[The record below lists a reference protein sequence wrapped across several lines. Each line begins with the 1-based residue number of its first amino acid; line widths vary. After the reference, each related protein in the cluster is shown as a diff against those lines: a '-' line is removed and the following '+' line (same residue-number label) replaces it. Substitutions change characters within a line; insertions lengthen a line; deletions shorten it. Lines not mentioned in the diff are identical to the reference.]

1 LHYQPKIRASTG
13 EIIGLEALIRWRHP
27 ELGMVPPGSFI
38 KLAEDTGLIIPIGNW
53 VLHEAARQNIGWQR
67 QGLPAVHVGVN
78 IASSPFHKGNLAQY
92 VAAVLQASR
101 LEPCYLELEV
111 TESMLMERLEEG
123 LKTLFALKE
132 MGVRLAID
140 DFGTGYSS
148 LAYLKRFPL
157 DSLKVDRSFIKD
169 LPGDADD
176 AAITK
181 AIVAMAHSLK
191 LEVVAEGVE
200 TTEQLAFLQQ
210 QGCDQIQGFLFS
222 RPVPAEQVPELLTRG
237 GIKIAKAS

>member
-1 LHYQPKIRASTG
+1 
-13 EIIGLEALIRWRHP
+13 
-27 ELGMVPPGSFI
+27 
-38 KLAEDTGLIIPIGNW
+38 
-53 VLHEAARQNIGWQR
+53 
-67 QGLPAVHVGVN
+67 
-78 IASSPFHKGNLAQY
+78 
-92 VAAVLQASR
+92 
-101 LEPCYLELEV
+101 
-111 TESMLMERLEEG
+111 MERLDA

-169 LPGDADD
+169 LPGDGDD

-210 QGCDQIQGFLFS
+210 HGCDQIKGFLFS
-222 RPVPAEQVPELLTRG
+222 RPVPVIRFRSCSRAGES
-237 GIKIAKAS
+237 KIAQAS

>member
-1 LHYQPKIRASTG
+1 
-13 EIIGLEALIRWRHP
+13 
-27 ELGMVPPGSFI
+27 
-38 KLAEDTGLIIPIGNW
+38 
-53 VLHEAARQNIGWQR
+53 
-67 QGLPAVHVGVN
+67 
-78 IASSPFHKGNLAQY
+78 
-92 VAAVLQASR
+92 
-101 LEPCYLELEV
+101 
-111 TESMLMERLEEG
+111 MLMERLEEG

-222 RPVPAEQVPELLTRG
+222 RPLPADQVPELLTRG

>member
-1 LHYQPKIRASTG
+1 
-13 EIIGLEALIRWRHP
+13 
-27 ELGMVPPGSFI
+27 
-38 KLAEDTGLIIPIGNW
+38 
-53 VLHEAARQNIGWQR
+53 
-67 QGLPAVHVGVN
+67 
-78 IASSPFHKGNLAQY
+78 
-92 VAAVLQASR
+92 
-101 LEPCYLELEV
+101 
-111 TESMLMERLEEG
+111 MLMERLEEG

-222 RPVPAEQVPELLTRG
+222 RPVPADQVPELLTRG